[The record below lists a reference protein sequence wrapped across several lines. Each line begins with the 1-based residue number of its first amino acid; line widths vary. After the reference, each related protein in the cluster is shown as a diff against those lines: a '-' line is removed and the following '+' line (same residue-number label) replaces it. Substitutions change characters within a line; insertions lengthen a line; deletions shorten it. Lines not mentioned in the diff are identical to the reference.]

1 MKNPILI
8 FYHIY
13 AYGEWNNLVE
23 EQLKKLKDSGVYNE
37 CLAMF
42 ISFIGDAEQLKQ
54 YYELIKDFKK
64 AHTIKL
70 DSENNKEYDILH
82 AMWYYAQETFPY
94 REGSGIDA
102 DVLYLHT
109 KGVYSSRE
117 NEEIKSRMEDWRKMM
132 EHFVIFNWV
141 YCTEELKSVDAVGCN
156 YRKQD
161 LFGPIV
167 GHFSGNFWW
176 AKLSYIYKLS
186 EPKKDWD
193 VAYNEF
199 WIGEKN
205 PQVKIV
211 HESGID
217 HYKENYPMEKYRG

>member
-1 MKNPILI
+1 MKHPILI

-13 AYGEWNNLVE
+13 AYGDWKYLVE
-23 EQLKKLKDSGVYNE
+23 EQLIKLKNSGVYDE
-37 CLAMF
+37 CLVMF
-42 ISFIGDAEQLKQ
+42 ISFIGDDEQLKQ

-64 AHTIKL
+64 AHTIKWS
-70 DSENNKEYDILH
+70 SENNKESDILH

-102 DVLYLHT
+102 NVLYFHT
-109 KGVYSSRE
+109 KGVYSGRE
-117 NEEIKSRMEDWRKMM
+117 NPVIQIRMKDWRNMM
-132 EHFVIFNWV
+132 EHFVIDNWV
-141 YCTEELKSVDAVGCN
+141 YCVEQLNTFDVVGCN

-199 WIGEKN
+199 WVGEKD
-205 PQVKIV
+205 PQVKIL

-217 HYKENYPMEKYRG
+217 HYKENYPVERYL

>member
-1 MKNPILI
+1 MKHPILI

-13 AYGEWNNLVE
+13 AYGDWKYIVE
-23 EQLKKLKDSGVYNE
+23 SQLAKLKDSRVYDE

-42 ISFIGDAEQLKQ
+42 ISFIGDDKQLKQ

-64 AHTIKL
+64 AHTIKW

-102 DVLYLHT
+102 DVLYFHT

-117 NEEIKSRMEDWRKMM
+117 NALIQIRMTDWRNMM
-132 EHFVIFNWV
+132 EYFVIDRWV
-141 YCTEELKSVDAVGCN
+141 YCTEKLKEVDAVGCN
-156 YRKQD
+156 FRQQPFFEWG
-161 LFGPIV
+161 LR

-199 WIGEKN
+199 WIGEKQ
-205 PQVKIV
+205 PLVYLL

-217 HYKENYPMEKYRG
+217 HYKENYPAERYI